1 MEIFHDIKSLQK
13 QLNLLRSNGKTIG
26 FVPTMGALHNG
37 HLSLVHKAKAQC
49 DISVCS
55 IFVNPTQFNEKSD
68 LDKYPRTLEADQ
80 KLLQTAA
87 NDIIFA
93 PSANEMYP
101 DGTAIKHQFDFGYL
115 VKPMEGATR
124 PGHFEGMAQVVNL
137 LLDIVQPDALFMG
150 QKDYQQVAIVR
161 RLLKLTNKTNI
172 KLVMC
177 DIIRDE
183 DGLAMS
189 SRNRRITAENRTIA
203 SQIHKTLIAAK
214 HNRLEYTID
223 ILKQWAMESLSMMG
237 FKPIYFEFVDAET
250 LKPVKDLHND
260 GKGIV
265 ACVAAWL
272 GEVRLIDNMI
282 IS

>member
-1 MEIFHDIKSLQK
+1 METFHNIKSLQK
-13 QLNLLRSNGKTIG
+13 RLNLLRSNGKTIG

-37 HLSLVHKAKAQC
+37 HLSLVHKAKEQC

-68 LDKYPRTLEADQ
+68 LDKYPRTLKADQ
-80 KLLQTAA
+80 DLLQTAA
-87 NDIIFA
+87 NDIVFA

-101 DGTAIKHQFDFGYL
+101 DGTAIKQHFDFGYL
-115 VKPMEGATR
+115 VSPMEGATR

-137 LLDIVQPDALFMG
+137 LLDIVQPNALFMG

-161 RLLKLTNKTNI
+161 RLLQLTNKTDV

-189 SRNRRITAENRTIA
+189 SRNRRITSENRAIA
-203 SQIHKTLIAAK
+203 SQIHKTLLATK
-214 HNRLEYTID
+214 HNRLEYSID
-223 ILKQWAMESLSMMG
+223 LLKQWAMESLAMMG
-237 FKPIYFEFVDAET
+237 FKPIYFELVDAET
-250 LKPVKDLHND
+250 LQAVENFHND
-260 GKGIV
+260 GRGVV